1 MLLKRV
7 VDAVVSAVLL
17 VIFSPLFLAIALAVV
32 LDSGLPVFYTQIRTG
47 RGFQPFRICKFRSM
61 RSDPA
66 LHNSQITIGGDL
78 RITRVGRLLRVTKL
92 DELPQLWNV
101 LKGDMSLV
109 GPRPEVPEYV
119 ELFRSR
125 YERVLTIRPGI
136 TDLASLQFHNEEAM
150 LQASSNPLA
159 TYTEQILPAK
169 LRLAEH
175 YTSNRSMWLDLT
187 IALRTAGRIF
197 RAGHQRGQERS
208 KPRL

>member
-1 MLLKRV
+1 MG
-7 VDAVVSAVLL
+7 S
-17 VIFSPLFLAIALAVV
+17 
-32 LDSGLPVFYTQIRTG
+32 
-47 RGFQPFRICKFRSM
+47 
-61 RSDPA
+61 
-66 LHNSQITIGGDL
+66 
-78 RITRVGRLLRVTKL
+78 LLRATKL

-101 LKGDMSLV
+101 LRGDMSLV

-136 TDLASLQFHNEEAM
+136 TDLASLQFHNEEAV

-187 IALRTAGRIF
+187 IVLRTAGRIF
-197 RAGHQRGQERS
+197 RAGPEHGPGRS
-208 KPRL
+208 KTPL